1 MTRRWLL
8 LALAATADKGRLTT
22 AKPIVYRFSM
32 QSRHQINW
40 LGSTLVLLALL
51 SVLLAPVVA
60 VCHTGQ
66 ATAPAAMADQQPGGC
81 DDCDDHQSQP
91 DDDGCCSSSAC
102 SCACHAPLTS
112 TVMFPPTPLFSFE
125 PFREVTHR
133 LPVVY
138 LTIFVPPQNRS

>member
-1 MTRRWLL
+1 
-8 LALAATADKGRLTT
+8 
-22 AKPIVYRFSM
+22 M
-32 QSRHQINW
+32 QSRYRINW
-40 LGSTLVLLALL
+40 LGSALALLALL

-66 ATAPAAMADQQPGGC
+66 VTAPAAMADQQHGGC
-81 DDCDDHQSQP
+81 DDCADQQSPP

-112 TVMFPPTPLFSFE
+112 TVLFPPAPLFSFE
-125 PFREVTHR
+125 PPREVSHR